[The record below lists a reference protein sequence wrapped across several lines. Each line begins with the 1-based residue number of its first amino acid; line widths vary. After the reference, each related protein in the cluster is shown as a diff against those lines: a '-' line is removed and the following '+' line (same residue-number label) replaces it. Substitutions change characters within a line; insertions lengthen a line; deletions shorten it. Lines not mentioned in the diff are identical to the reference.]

1 MMDSN
6 KLKGRPSFPF
16 ETIAVAVAFSPK
28 LEAVMTEAKE
38 LADLFKA
45 RLLLIHIGPH
55 SSEKEAT
62 LMELCAGLGIDR
74 EAKAIWG
81 SGDPVTALL
90 DICKQNVVDLLIL
103 GARRRENVFRH
114 YLGSVAR
121 GLCRNAKCSL
131 LLLREPRLG
140 TTRFRRLVVDC
151 VEHPKTSST
160 IGTAFYFAATVKARE
175 VRFVRELDPD
185 GLVMAATGE
194 SQGKQGRTKE
204 QLLLAEQGKLQQ
216 LANEHASEG
225 RTIHTAVLSGRPGFT
240 IRRYAEENTAD
251 LLVIHSPDE
260 PYRLM
265 DRIFTRD
272 LEFILEDLP
281 SNILVVHTRIGGTP

>member
-1 MMDSN
+1 MDSK

-16 ETIAVAVAFSPK
+16 ETIAVAVAFSSK

-55 SSEKEAT
+55 SPEKEAT

-81 SGDPVTALL
+81 SGDPVAALL

-151 VEHPKTSST
+151 VEHPKTPST
-160 IGTAFYFAATVKARE
+160 IGTAFYFAATAKARE

-185 GLVMAATGE
+185 GLAMAATG
-194 SQGKQGRTKE
+194 STRGKHNRTKE

-216 LANEHASEG
+216 LANEHAGEG

-240 IRRYAEENTAD
+240 IRKYAEENGAD

-281 SNILVVHTRIGGTP
+281 SNILIVHSRIGNTT

>member
-1 MMDSN
+1 MDSR

-16 ETIAVAVAFSPK
+16 ETIAVAVAFSAK

-38 LADLFKA
+38 LADSCKA
-45 RLLLIHIGPH
+45 RLLLIHIGQHTP
-55 SSEKEAT
+55 EKEAT
-62 LMELCAGLGIDR
+62 LQELCAGLGIDR

-121 GLCRNAKCSL
+121 GLCRSAKCSL

-140 TTRFRRLVVDC
+140 TTTFRRLVVDC
-151 VEHPKTSST
+151 VEHPKTPST
-160 IGTAFYFAATVKARE
+160 IATTLYFADTLKARE
-175 VRFVRELDPD
+175 VRFVRELDPS
-185 GLVMAATGE
+185 GLAMA
-194 SQGKQGRTKE
+194 SVDRTHQERANNRE
-204 QLLLAEQGKLQQ
+204 QLLLAEGEKLQQ
-216 LANEHASEG
+216 LADGYTDSAA
-225 RTIHTAVLSGRPGFT
+225 TIHTAVLSGRPGFT
-240 IRRYAEENTAD
+240 IRKYAEENGAD

-260 PYRLM
+260 PYRLK
-265 DRIFTRD
+265 DRIFTHD

-281 SNILVVHTRIGGTP
+281 SNILIVHTRIGTAG

>member
-55 SSEKEAT
+55 SSEKEAS

-151 VEHPKTSST
+151 VEHPKTPST
-160 IGTAFYFAATVKARE
+160 IGTAFYFATTVKARE
-175 VRFVRELDPD
+175 VRFVRELDPN
-185 GLVMAATGE
+185 GLDMAGTGNFPE
-194 SQGKQGRTKE
+194 KARSHQGTAASCRAGQTAAAGQRAR
-204 QLLLAEQGKLQQ
+204 QRR
-216 LANEHASEG
+216 ANHPH
-225 RTIHTAVLSGRPGFT
+225 RRPLRSTRFHHSP
-240 IRRYAEENTAD
+240 IRRRKHRRPAG
-251 LLVIHSPDE
+251 HP
-260 PYRLM
+260 
-265 DRIFTRD
+265 
-272 LEFILEDLP
+272 LP
-281 SNILVVHTRIGGTP
+281 R

>member
-140 TTRFRRLVVDC
+140 TSRFRRLVVDC
-151 VEHPKTSST
+151 VEHPKTPST
-160 IGTAFYFAATVKARE
+160 IGTAIYFAATVKARE
-175 VRFVRELDPD
+175 VRFVRELDPA
-185 GLVMAATGE
+185 GLTTASTDTTGE
-194 SQGKQGRTKE
+194 KQSRTKE
-204 QLLLAEQGKLQQ
+204 QLLLTEQGNLQR
-216 LANEHASEG
+216 LASEHAGEG

-240 IRRYAEENTAD
+240 IRRYAEENGAD

-281 SNILVVHTRIGGTP
+281 SNILVVHSRIGNTI